1 MDETKALDI
10 VSALAD
16 GINPLT
22 GEAFPADSPYQ
33 SPDIVRALFIARTV
47 VEARAR
53 VRQRTPLPGNAGKPW
68 SEEEDRKLLL
78 EFDRGGSIAELA
90 QLHAR
95 TAAGIQA
102 RLEKHGRVQPQS
114 IGRSFGYSRRGQQ
127 TGGVGGADA
136 RTSG

>member
-22 GEAFPADSPYQ
+22 GEVFPSDSPYQ
-33 SPDIVRALFIARTV
+33 SPDIVRALFIARAA

-53 VRQRTPLPGNAGKPW
+53 ARQRAPLPGNAGKPW
-68 SEEEDRKLLL
+68 NEEEDRKLLL
-78 EFDRGGSIAELA
+78 EFDRGQSIAELA

-95 TAAGIQA
+95 TAAGIHA
-102 RLEKHGRVQPQS
+102 RLEKHGRAQPQS
-114 IGRSFGYSRRGQQ
+114 IGRSPGYSRRSRQ
-127 TGGVGGADA
+127 TVSSSAGARA
-136 RTSG
+136 SG